1 VLIEGEAMLNLLGFI
16 GLGQTEL
23 LILMF
28 VILLLFGSA
37 KLPSL
42 MRNMGRSA
50 TEFKRGLSE
59 PVVKSSVEEDEDDDE
74 DGPSKDDKAN
84 DAD

>member
-1 VLIEGEAMLNLLGFI
+1 MLNLLGFI

-59 PVVKSSVEEDEDDDE
+59 PVVTASVEEDEDE